1 MKLSKVQIFLPL
13 LLLFFLAL
21 SAQQSISYTD
31 ELFRFERAKAL
42 YGHSQYAAAQSLFRS
57 IIRTDPPEEIA
68 AECDYYIA
76 NCAVRLDRQNAG
88 ELIEAFV
95 AKHPSSVKRDQA
107 YLDAAN
113 YYFDN
118 ARFSYALKWFNKTDP
133 SMVNPNDRD
142 IYFFKVGYTNFAA
155 KKYSQAES
163 AFKKIM
169 QSSEYGNQASYYVG
183 YIAYE
188 NENYAEASSQFS
200 KIENDPN
207 YKQKLNYFEAD
218 MNFKLGNF
226 QKAIDLA
233 VSQLPRSTPVEKS
246 ELSKIIG
253 ESYFNLKQYGPAI
266 PYLNG
271 YKGKNRK
278 FSNTDW
284 YQLGFAYFK
293 QNDYENAINQFN
305 KIIEGKN
312 AVAQNAYYHLAQAY
326 LKLDKKQEA
335 RNAFQSASNMNFNP
349 KIREE
354 STLNYAKLS
363 YDIGNIYQ
371 NVQQVLADFINQ
383 YPKHP
388 ETKEMELLLLDSY
401 VTSKNYVDALNF
413 LKKNNKAETRV
424 VYQKVT
430 FLHGVELFNENKLPQ
445 AYELFNQS
453 IGESRD
459 PVYLAR
465 AVFWKAESD
474 YLNRKWDA
482 ALDGYLKFSVLP
494 QANLTPEFNNIYY
507 QIGYAYFQ
515 LKNYENAAENLL
527 KYLSQSG
534 LDADKKGDA
543 HLRLGDSY
551 YAITKYWLALEQY
564 NQAIA
569 LNIPDTDV
577 AEFHKALSYGLLDR
591 NDSKIESLLKIIN
604 SYPKSVLRDDAM
616 YELGNIYLNTKQTD
630 SAIETYDLLISGYRM
645 SSYVPKAM
653 LKKAL
658 IYFNNQ
664 QNEKAIAVYKKIA
677 TDFPNTPEA
686 QQAVSGARL
695 AYVELGRGAEYTDW
709 AKTLNFV
716 NLSDMEIENTLFE
729 SAEKRFADQ
738 NYPKAMDAYA
748 SYLSRFPNGIHA
760 LRANARLADY
770 FYEKKEFLK
779 SVPFF
784 QNIINKGQNEFTED
798 ALAKLSKGYLEQS
811 DWSKALENLKKLETS
826 AQTSDN
832 IIFAQANIMK
842 AAMSLGNTQEALNYA
857 NKVLENSKADAN
869 AKTDAKILLA
879 RNAFATGK
887 DDLAKKYFTEL
898 ENSKSGSVASEALYV
913 AAFYKNKDKQYEASN
928 KLIQKLAK
936 DYAGYKETGVK
947 GLILMAKNFD
957 ALNDAFQAT
966 FILENV
972 IQNFADYP
980 VAVNEAKSLLDSIK
994 KKEEERNSSIEN
1006 EKN

>member
-1 MKLSKVQIFLPL
+1 MNISKIQVFLPL
-13 LLLFFLAL
+13 LLLFFGTLL
-21 SAQQSISYTD
+21 AQQSITNTD
-31 ELFRFERAKAL
+31 ELFRFERAKTL
-42 YGHSQYAAAQSLFRS
+42 YDNSQYAAAQSLFRS
-57 IIRTDPPEEIA
+57 ILRTDPPEEIA

-76 NCAVRLDRQNAG
+76 NCAVRLDKQNAG

-95 AKHPSSVKRDQA
+95 SKHPSSVKRDLA

-133 SMVNPNDRD
+133 SMVNPDQRD
-142 IYFFKVGYTNFAA
+142 VYFFKVGYSNFAA

-188 NENYAEASSQFS
+188 NENYTEASSYFS
-200 KIENDPN
+200 KVENDVN
-207 YKQKLNYFEAD
+207 YKGKLNYFEAD

-233 VSQLPRSTPVEKS
+233 VGQLPHSTPVEKS

-253 ESYFNLKQYGPAI
+253 ESYFNLKQYDKAI
-266 PYLNG
+266 PYLND

-293 QNDYENAINQFN
+293 QNDFESAINQFN

-335 RNAFQSASNMNFNP
+335 RNAFQSAGNMNFDL
-349 KIREE
+349 KIQEE
-354 STLNYAKLS
+354 SALNYAKLS
-363 YDIGNIYQ
+363 YEIGNIYQ
-371 NVQQVLADFINQ
+371 NIQQVLADFINQ

-388 ETKEMELLLLDSY
+388 EAKEMELLLLDSY

-424 VYQKVT
+424 VFQKVT
-430 FLHGVELFNENKLPQ
+430 FLRGVELFNENKLPQ
-445 AYELFNQS
+445 AYEFFNLS
-453 IGESRD
+453 IGEPRD

-465 AVFWKAESD
+465 AVFWKAETD
-474 YLNRKWDA
+474 YLNRKWQA
-482 ALDGYLKFSVLP
+482 ALDGYLKFLGLP
-494 QANLTPEFNNIYY
+494 QANQTTEYKNIYY

-527 KYLSQSG
+527 KYVSQSN
-534 LDADKKGDA
+534 LEMDKKGDA

-551 YAITKYWLALEQY
+551 YALTKYWPALEQY

-569 LNIPDTDV
+569 LNIPDADV
-577 AEFHKALSYGLLDR
+577 AEFHKALSYGLLNR
-591 NDSKIESLLKIIN
+591 NDNKKESLQKIIN
-604 SYPKSVLRDDAM
+604 SFPKSILRDDAM
-616 YELGNIYLNTKQTD
+616 YELGNIYLNAKQTD
-630 SAIETYDLLISGYRM
+630 DAIETYDLLISGYKM

-677 TDFPNTPEA
+677 VEFPNTSEA

-695 AYVELGRGAEYTDW
+695 AYVELGRGDEYTDW
-709 AKTLNFV
+709 VKTLNFV
-716 NLSDMEIENTLFE
+716 SLSDMEIENTLFE
-729 SAEKRFADQ
+729 SAEKSYSDQ

-748 SYLSRFPNGIHA
+748 AYLSRFPNGVNS
-760 LRANARLADY
+760 LRANARIADY
-770 FYEKKEFLK
+770 FYEKNEFLK
-779 SVPFF
+779 SVTFY
-784 QNIINKGQNEFTED
+784 QNILNKGQNEFTED
-798 ALAKLSKGYLEQS
+798 ALVKLSKGYLENS
-811 DWSKALENLKKLETS
+811 DWGKALETLKRLETS

-832 IIFAQANIMK
+832 VIFAQANIMK

-869 AKTDAKILLA
+869 AKTDAKIMLA
-879 RNAFATGK
+879 RNAFTTGK
-887 DDLAKKYFTEL
+887 DELAKKYFAEL
-898 ENSKSGSVASEALYV
+898 ENSKSGLVASEALYV
-913 AAFYKNKDKQYEASN
+913 AAFYKNKDKQYDASN

-936 DYAGYKETGVK
+936 EYAGYKETGVK

-972 IQNFADYP
+972 TQNFTDYP
-980 VAVNEAKSLLDSIK
+980 NAVSEAKTLLDAIK

>member
-1 MKLSKVQIFLPL
+1 MKISKRQVFLPFF
-13 LLLFFLAL
+13 LLFFWLL
-21 SAQQSISYTD
+21 SAQQSITNTD
-31 ELFRFERAKAL
+31 ELSRFERAKSL
-42 YGHSQYAAAQSLFRS
+42 YDNSQYATAQSLFRS
-57 IIRTDPPEEIA
+57 VLRTNPSEEIA

-95 AKHPSSVKRDQA
+95 TKHPSSVKRDKA

-133 SMVNPNDRD
+133 SMVNTDERD
-142 IYFFKVGYTNFAA
+142 VYFFKVGYTNFAA

-163 AFKKIM
+163 AFKKIT
-169 QSSEYGNQASYYVG
+169 QSTAYGSQASYYIG

-188 NENYAEASSQFS
+188 NENYTKASSYFS
-200 KIENDPN
+200 KVRNDAN
-207 YKQKLNYFEAD
+207 YKEKLNYFEAD

-233 VSQLPRSTPVEKS
+233 VEQLPRSTPVEKS

-253 ESYFNLKQYGPAI
+253 ESYFNLKQYDKAI
-266 PYLNG
+266 PYLND

-293 QNDYENAINQFN
+293 QNDFENAINQFN
-305 KIIEGKN
+305 KIIEGN
-312 AVAQNAYYHLAQAY
+312 NSVAQNAYYHLAQAY
-326 LKLDKKQEA
+326 LKLNKKQEA
-335 RNAFQSASNMNFNP
+335 RNAFQSASNMNFDP
-349 KIREE
+349 KIQEE
-354 STLNYAKLS
+354 SALNYTKLS
-363 YDIGNIYQ
+363 YEIGNIYQ
-371 NVQQVLADFINQ
+371 NVQQVLADFINR

-388 ETKEMELLLLDSY
+388 ETKEVELLLLDSY
-401 VTSKNYVDALNF
+401 VTSKNYVDALSF
-413 LKKNNKAETRV
+413 LKKNNKAETRE

-430 FLHGVELFNENKLPQ
+430 FLRGVELFNENKMSQ

-453 IGESRD
+453 VSEPRD

-465 AVFWKAESD
+465 AVFWKAETD
-474 YLNRKWDA
+474 YLNRKWET
-482 ALDGYLKFSVLP
+482 ALEGYLKFLGLP
-494 QANLTPEFNNIYY
+494 QANQTAEFKNIDY

-515 LKNYENAAENLL
+515 LKNYEKSAENLL
-527 KYLSQSG
+527 RYVSQSD
-534 LDADKKGDA
+534 LEVDKKGDA

-551 YAITKYWLALEQY
+551 YALTKYWQALEQY

-569 LNIPDTDV
+569 LNIPDADV
-577 AEFHKALSYGLLDR
+577 AEYHKALSYGLLNR
-591 NDSKIESLLKIIN
+591 NDNKKESLQKIIN

-616 YELGNIYLNTKQTD
+616 YELGNIYLNSKQLND
-630 SAIETYDLLISGYRM
+630 AIETYDLLISGYKM

-658 IYFNNQ
+658 IHFNNQ
-664 QNEKAIAVYKKIA
+664 QNEKTITVYKKIVA
-677 TDFPNTPEA
+677 DYPNTPEA

-709 AKTLNFV
+709 VKTLNFV

-729 SAEKRFADQ
+729 SAEKLYSDQ
-738 NYPKAMDAYA
+738 NFPKAMDAFA
-748 SYLSRFPNGIHA
+748 SYLSRFPNGINS

-770 FYEKKEFLK
+770 FYEKNEFLK
-779 SVPFF
+779 SVSFY

-798 ALAKLSKGYLEQS
+798 ALVKLSKGYLEKS
-811 DWSKALENLKKLETS
+811 DWDKALETLKKLETS
-826 AQTSDN
+826 AQTLDN
-832 IIFAQANIMK
+832 VIFAQANIMK
-842 AAMSLGNTQEALNYA
+842 AAMSLGNTQEALSYA
-857 NKVLENSKADAN
+857 SKVLENNKADAN

-879 RNAFATGK
+879 RNAFTTGQ
-887 DDLAKKYFTEL
+887 DELAKKYFSEL
-898 ENSKSGSVASEALYV
+898 ENSKSGSVVAEALYV
-913 AAFYKNKDKQYEASN
+913 NAFYKHKDKEYEASN

-936 DYAGYKETGVK
+936 DYAGYKEIGVK
-947 GLILMAKNFD
+947 GLILMAQNFD
-957 ALNDAFQAT
+957 ALDDAFQAT

-980 VAVNEAKSLLDSIK
+980 DAVNEAKTLLDVIK
-994 KKEEERNSSIEN
+994 KREEERNSSIEN